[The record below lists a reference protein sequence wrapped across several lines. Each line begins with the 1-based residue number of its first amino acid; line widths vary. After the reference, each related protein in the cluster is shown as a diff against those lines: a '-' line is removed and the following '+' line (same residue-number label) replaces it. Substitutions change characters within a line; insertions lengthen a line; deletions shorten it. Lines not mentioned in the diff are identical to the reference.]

1 MVVLYEFVTPGC
13 FSSTVTEKGYVSESY
28 SESEDDFK
36 PSKQAS
42 RDPNKAKPSSS
53 KEDEKKTQKK
63 ASANSNKGTKQASIM
78 GFFQKK

>member
-1 MVVLYEFVTPGC
+1 MYEFVTPGC
-13 FSSTVTEKGYVSESY
+13 SSSTVTEKGYVSESY

-42 RDPNKAKPSSS
+42 RDPIKAKPSSS

-63 ASANSNKGTKQASIM
+63 ASANSNKGAKQASIM